1 MKTLEKVSDFVGKYM
16 AAIVIVVAALALLFP
31 GTFSVVKTAW
41 VNTLLGIVMFGMG
54 LTLKPE
60 DFKVVFSRPKD
71 VIIGCIAQFT
81 LMPFLAWAL
90 TQLFDLPTEL
100 AIGVILVGTCPGGT
114 SSNVMTYLSKGDVAL
129 SVGMTAV
136 STVLAPFLTPL
147 LTLLYA
153 GQRVDV
159 NPVNM
164 FLSIVMLSLR
174 DRSLVTITSLIS
186 QGITDNSLKYHLQS
200 AKNNGIT
207 RTEAAEII
215 THIAF
220 YAGWPK
226 AWAAFNL
233 AKEVWN
239 EDVKGEDA
247 KAAFQRE
254 MIFPI
259 GEPNTAYAKYFKGN
273 SYLAKIS
280 DSQIPFFNVTF
291 EPGCRNN
298 WHTHH
303 ATKGGGQMLVGV
315 AGRGWYQ
322 EEGKPAQEILPG
334 TVIHIP
340 ANVKHW
346 HGAAKESWFAH
357 LAFEI
362 PGENTSN
369 EWQEAV
375 SDEEYNKIK

>member
-16 AAIVIVVAALALLFP
+16 AAIVIVVAALALFFP

-90 TQLFDLPTEL
+90 TQVFHLPTEL

-159 NPVNM
+159 LQAVSASVHAPHAG
-164 FLSIVMLSLR
+164 LSIVLVWIVPCSHSLLLFFYIFF
-174 DRSLVTITSLIS
+174 RSLTIRSL
-186 QGITDNSLKYHLQS
+186 
-200 AKNNGIT
+200 
-207 RTEAAEII
+207 
-215 THIAF
+215 
-220 YAGWPK
+220 
-226 AWAAFNL
+226 
-233 AKEVWN
+233 
-239 EDVKGEDA
+239 
-247 KAAFQRE
+247 
-254 MIFPI
+254 
-259 GEPNTAYAKYFKGN
+259 
-273 SYLAKIS
+273 
-280 DSQIPFFNVTF
+280 FFAVF
-291 EPGCRNN
+291 I
-298 WHTHH
+298 
-303 ATKGGGQMLVGV
+303 KVG
-315 AGRGWYQ
+315 R
-322 EEGKPAQEILPG
+322 
-334 TVIHIP
+334 
-340 ANVKHW
+340 
-346 HGAAKESWFAH
+346 
-357 LAFEI
+357 
-362 PGENTSN
+362 
-369 EWQEAV
+369 
-375 SDEEYNKIK
+375 